1 MEEVREFIKEKAQ
14 KKKREIKEEGEKE
27 RIRLLNEFEE
37 EKKRILKEA
46 KREIEEILKI
56 EEIKKI
62 TEVERENLNK
72 ILKKRDEIFED
83 ILKTLENEREKIKWE
98 DILINFFYEA
108 IQRFGEEEG
117 VVRVNEKF
125 YEIIKEEIDKN
136 NLKFKIIKENMEEGV
151 ILEREDGR
159 IRVYN
164 TFSSRIDRAKFY
176 IYEILKRELD
186 V

>member
-1 MEEVREFIKEKAQ
+1 MEELKEFIREKIE

-27 RIRLLNEFEE
+27 KIRLLNEFEE
-37 EKKRILKEA
+37 EKKKILKEA
-46 KREIEEILKI
+46 KKEVEEILRI

-72 ILKKRDEIFED
+72 ILKKRDEILED
-83 ILKTLENEREKIKWE
+83 IFKTLKKEKEKIKW
-98 DILINFFYEA
+98 DDVLVNFFHEA
-108 IQRFGEEEG
+108 VKRFGEKEG
-117 VVRVNEKF
+117 IVRVSEKF
-125 YEIIKEEIDKN
+125 YKIIKEEVEKN
-136 NLKFKIIKENMEEGV
+136 NLKFKIIKDDLEEGI

-164 TFSSRIDRAKFY
+164 TFSSRIERAKNY
-176 IYEILKRELD
+176 IYEILKKELD

>member
-1 MEEVREFIKEKAQ
+1 MEEVKKFIKEKVE
-14 KKKREIKEEGEKE
+14 KRKREIKEEAERE

-46 KREIEEILKI
+46 KREVEEILKI

-62 TEVERENLNK
+62 AEVERENLNK

-83 ILKTLENEREKIKWE
+83 ILNTLENERGNIKWE
-98 DILINFFYEA
+98 NTLTNFFYEA
-108 IQRFGEEEG
+108 LKRFGEEEG
-117 VVRVNEKF
+117 IVKVNEKF
-125 YEIIKEEIDKN
+125 YKIIKNEIDKN
-136 NLKFKIIKENMEEGV
+136 NLKFKVIKEKMEEGV

-164 TFSSRIDRAKFY
+164 TFSSRIDRAKVY

>member
-1 MEEVREFIKEKAQ
+1 MEEVKEFIKEKIE
-14 KKKREIKEEGEKE
+14 KKKKEIKEETEKE

-46 KREIEEILKI
+46 KKEVEEVLKI

-62 TEVERENLNK
+62 TEVQRENLDK
-72 ILKKRDEIFED
+72 ILKKRDEILED
-83 ILKTLENEREKIKWE
+83 ILKTLEKKKEEIKW
-98 DILINFFYEA
+98 DNIIINFFHEA
-108 IQRFGEEEG
+108 IRRFGEEEG
-117 VVRVNEKF
+117 VVRINRKF
-125 YEIIKEEIDKN
+125 YKIIKEEIDKN
-136 NLKFKIIKENMEEGV
+136 NLKFKVVKDDIEEGV

-164 TFSSRIDRAKFY
+164 TFYSRIDRAKNY
-176 IYEILKRELD
+176 IYEILKKELN